1 MTVAL
6 LALAC
11 ALLVTPV
18 RRRVVVPARRSH
30 LRSGRWRVAGA
41 VLAALGA
48 AVVLPAGVVTAAAVL
63 AGTVALRARRAGKR
77 TRRAAEAAA
86 LQTALD
92 VLAGELR
99 AGAHPVVAFETAAS
113 EVPADVAVALSAVAA
128 SARLGVDVSVGL
140 RAAASASA
148 VPQYWDRLAVCWE
161 MAHRH
166 GLAIALLMRTAH
178 RDLVERARFES
189 RVAAGMAGARATA
202 GVLAALPVVGI
213 GLGQLVGA
221 DPVRFLLSDGLGGWL
236 LAMGAVLSCT
246 GLLWSDRIT
255 AGTLR

>member
-6 LALAC
+6 VALAC
-11 ALLVTPV
+11 AVLVAPV
-18 RRRVVVPARRSH
+18 RRRVVIPPRRRRVHS
-30 LRSGRWRVAGA
+30 RRWRVAGA
-41 VLAALGA
+41 LLAALGA
-48 AVVLPAGVVTAAAVL
+48 AVVVPAGVVAAAAVVG
-63 AGTVALRARRAGKR
+63 GTVALRARRAGTRHRR
-77 TRRAAEAAA
+77 TAEAAA
-86 LQTALD
+86 LQAALD

-113 EVPADVAVALSAVAA
+113 EVPAEVAVALRAVAA
-128 SARLGVDVSVGL
+128 RARLGVDVSAGL
-140 RAAASASA
+140 RSAAAAST
-148 VPQYWDRLAVCWE
+148 VPMYWNRLAVCWA

-202 GVLAALPVVGI
+202 GVLAVLPVVGI

-236 LAMGAVLSCT
+236 LAVGATLSCA

-255 AGTLR
+255 AGTSR